1 MSGATSKGR
10 KGTALGRIRQLMA
23 IARKKALAPCPS
35 TGSVTATTIKSQ
47 SSSSLAHRQFMPVC
61 VLPLMGW
68 IKALYRRARRTRHL
82 GRSAQEPEPPARRS
96 PRDLATGID
105 AGEIDGPVAG
115 RGALFMGAG
124 GRWRG

>member
-82 GRSAQEPEPPARRS
+82 GGQLKSLNRLRAEA
-96 PRDLATGID
+96 LATLPL
-105 AGEIDGPVAG
+105 ASMPV
-115 RGALFMGAG
+115 R
-124 GRWRG
+124 